1 MRRVKGVSDIMA
13 VVIVTS
19 VIIMIGVGLWS
30 FLSSYTGILRNQEVK
45 TLGEQALV
53 LRSNIG
59 ADYVFYPDRI
69 YGAGSGVAA
78 IRNAGREPV
87 VVFRLIIINNG
98 TVVHDTG
105 INEIVHV
112 PVGEVRPV
120 SFRCPGCLEGD
131 PITVQVHYM
140 PEALFN
146 REDPRLSQRDSQT
159 TLFKIAS
166 FEAKPS
172 IAGSGLSCPVV
183 TGDWVLVELV
193 DPKEDNIFGQT
204 TDFVKIRVLNASRPL
219 PSYDL
224 GVSVRD
230 RYGEEG
236 VGSVSVTGPLPQEVY
251 VRLNRGGLQPPLKFE
266 IVSENPN
273 LTVIP
278 FEWGFSNSF
287 GNFVDF
293 TKLRINLERFLIDEI
308 IVSSGFYE
316 SGEYEFIIDV
326 YDCRDVLISSGSLRV
341 NVTVG
346 SLAGYFEQYSIVLR
360 PPVNIF
366 DIGRIVMRSVDLTP
380 VVTVTTTLT
389 VTETSTG
396 TTTRTVYT
404 TTTTTV
410 VTTTTSTSTS
420 TRTTPSTTTTTT
432 TTRTIIATVTV
443 ATATS
448 TVTRTSTSVTAT
460 STITRSTTTTSTST
474 SYSPTITQTNT
485 DTQTSYTT
493 TRTTTSTFT
502 RTFTATTTT
511 TTTTTTTVTGGGGQG
526 SMMPLA
532 ASDRGFLSPGWWLYV
547 LVAGQALT
555 VPLWR
560 WFRNWRLK
568 GVEAA

>member
-1 MRRVKGVSDIMA
+1 MSSKGVSDIMA

-19 VIIMIGVGLWS
+19 VVIMIGVGLWS
-30 FLSSYTGILRNQEVK
+30 VLSSYTGILRNEEVRK
-45 TLGEQALV
+45 LGDQALI

-59 ADYVFYPDRI
+59 ADYVFYPDRV
-69 YGAGSGVAA
+69 YGAGTGVIAV
-78 IRNAGREPV
+78 RNVGREPI
-87 VVFRLIIINNG
+87 VVFRLITINNG
-98 TVVHDTG
+98 TVVYDTG
-105 INEIVHV
+105 IDRLLNV
-112 PVGEVRPV
+112 PAGEVRPIN
-120 SFRCPGCLEGD
+120 FRCPLCSEND
-131 PITVQVHYM
+131 PITVQVHYT
-140 PEALFN
+140 PEPLFN
-146 REDPRLSQRDSQT
+146 PDDPRLSRHDSQT
-159 TLFKIAS
+159 ILFKIAS

-172 IAGSGLSCPVV
+172 IVSSGAICPV
-183 TGDWVLVELV
+183 TTDDWVLVELV

-204 TDFVKIRVLNASRPL
+204 VDFIKIRLLNASRAL
-219 PSYDL
+219 PYYDL

-230 RYGEEG
+230 RYGEQAL
-236 VGSVSVTGPLPQEVY
+236 GSVRVTGELPQEVY
-251 VRLNRGGLQPPLKFE
+251 VSLNRGGLQPPLRVE
-266 IVSENPN
+266 VVSETPG

-278 FEWGFSNSF
+278 VDWAFSNSF
-287 GNFVDF
+287 GNFIDF

-326 YDCRDVLISSGSLRV
+326 YDCRDVLVSSGRLRV

-360 PPVNIF
+360 PPVYIF

-396 TTTRTVYT
+396 TTTITVYT

-410 VTTTTSTSTS
+410 VTTTTLTSTS
-420 TRTTPSTTTTTT
+420 TRTIPSTTTTTT
-432 TTRTIIATVTV
+432 TTRTFKATTIVGT
-443 ATATS
+443 TTT
-448 TVTRTSTSVTAT
+448 TVTRITRSFTTT
-460 STITRSTTTTSTST
+460 LTITRSTTTTSTST

-485 DTQTSYTT
+485 VTQTSYTT

-568 GVEAA
+568 DVEAA

>member
-1 MRRVKGVSDIMA
+1 VRRVKGVSDIMA

-59 ADYVFYPDRI
+59 ADYVFFPDRI
-69 YGAGSGVAA
+69 YGAGSGVVAV
-78 IRNAGREPV
+78 RNAGREPV
-87 VVFRLIIINNG
+87 VVFRLIVINNG

-105 INEIVHV
+105 VSEIVHV

-140 PEALFN
+140 PEALFTP
-146 REDPRLSQRDSQT
+146 EDPRLSQRESQT
-159 TLFKIAS
+159 ILFKIAS

-193 DPKEDNIFGQT
+193 DPKEDNIYGQT

-251 VRLNRGGLQPPLKFE
+251 VRLNRGGLQPPLQFE
-266 IVSENPN
+266 VVSEDPN

-287 GNFVDF
+287 GNFIDF

-316 SGEYEFIIDV
+316 SGEYEFIVDV
-326 YDCRDVLISSGSLRV
+326 YDCRGALVSSGSLRV

-360 PPVNIF
+360 PPVNVF
-366 DIGRIVMRSVDLTP
+366 NIGRIVFRSVDLTP

-389 VTETSTG
+389 ITETSTG
-396 TTTRTVYT
+396 TRT
-404 TTTTTV
+404 TTTTTTSTV
-410 VTTTTSTSTS
+410 TKTTTTITTT
-420 TRTTPSTTTTTT
+420 TRTTTIPATTTT
-432 TTRTIIATVTV
+432 TTRTSTRTTTTTIS
-443 ATATS
+443 TATS
-448 TVTRTSTSVTAT
+448 TVTRTTTSFTAT
-460 STITRSTTTTSTST
+460 VTTTSSTTTTYTST
-474 SYSPTITQTNT
+474 SYSPTITITNT

-493 TRTTTSTFT
+493 TRTTTSTST

-511 TTTTTTTVTGGGGQG
+511 TTTTTTTVTGGQGG
-526 SMMPLA
+526 MMPLVG
-532 ASDRGFLSPGWWLYV
+532 SDRSYLSPGWWLYV
-547 LVAGQALT
+547 LVGGQALT

-560 WFRNWRLK
+560 WFRSWRAR